1 MSRLETFADAAF
13 AFALT
18 LLVISFDEIPSSYP
32 ALIEALKSVPA
43 FAASFAIIVM
53 FWVAHR
59 VWSERYGLDD
69 ATSTVLTM
77 LLVFVIMVY
86 VYPLR
91 AMMAASMNAMTGGWV
106 PAELHLETR
115 EQARGMF
122 LIYSSG
128 WVTGNGLLVLLNRHA
143 LKNATRLRLNTLEI
157 FDTRSEIQAWSLV
170 GFFGLVSI
178 AIALSAPGHLTGFA
192 GYCYFGLV
200 IVMPSHAIIRGRTRP
215 DRVGH

>member
-1 MSRLETFADAAF
+1 MLPQR
-13 AFALT
+13 
-18 LLVISFDEIPSSYP
+18 IQ
-32 ALIEALKSVPA
+32 K
-43 FAASFAIIVM
+43 IIVM

-170 GFFGLVSI
+170 GLFGLVSI
-178 AIALSAPGHLTGFA
+178 AIALLAPLHLTGFA
-192 GYCYFGLV
+192 GYCYFGLA
-200 IVMPSHAIIRGRTRP
+200 IVMPGHAMVRGRTRP
-215 DRVGH
+215 DRVGSH